1 MSAPFTSLA
10 SELGPLGFNTPFLII
25 VFLFFFVFLS
35 EPTPAEYGLS
45 QSCLESQLE
54 WCGGS
59 TEIGALK
66 AVFLY
71 LHVAI
76 KALQFSR
83 LTITISFQYG
93 K

>member
-1 MSAPFTSLA
+1 MSAPFTFLA
-10 SELGPLGFNTPFLII
+10 SKFGTLGFNTPFLII
-25 VFLFFFVFLS
+25 VFLLFFVFLS
-35 EPTPAEYGLS
+35 EPIPAEYSLS
-45 QSCLESQLE
+45 ESCLENRLE
-54 WCGGS
+54 WCSGS
-59 TEIGALK
+59 TEIGALQ

-83 LTITISFQYG
+83 LTSTISFPYG